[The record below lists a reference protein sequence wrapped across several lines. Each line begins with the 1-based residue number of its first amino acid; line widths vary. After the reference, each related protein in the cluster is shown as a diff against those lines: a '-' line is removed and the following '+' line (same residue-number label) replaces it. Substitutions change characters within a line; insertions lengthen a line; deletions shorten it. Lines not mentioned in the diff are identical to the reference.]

1 MDSAGP
7 SFLGLGLKLLL
18 LKHFLKRSDN
28 VFLKLLLFF
37 ILSTALVGLK
47 SLGPESLSLWIF
59 PCGLWRRMGDAFVPA
74 ARSAPLSLICFFHPC
89 AKTLDCS
96 RIKKWRSVYERNQE
110 DWWGAELSPSL
121 QLVSVDL

>member
-1 MDSAGP
+1 MDLAGP

-28 VFLKLLLFF
+28 VLVKLLLFF
-37 ILSTALVGLK
+37 ILGTVIAGLK

-59 PCGLWRRMGDAFVPA
+59 PCGLWCRMGDASVPA

-89 AKTLDCS
+89 AKSLDCS
-96 RIKKWRSVYERNQE
+96 GIEKWRRVCERNQE
-110 DWWGAELSPSL
+110 E
-121 QLVSVDL
+121 